1 MQKALLLSLLACL
14 CINIY
19 AQTSQGNTNK
29 YFTPIK
35 ILAAS
40 PVKNQANTGTC
51 WCFSSTS
58 LLESQCSQKTGQVL
72 DLSEMYTVRN
82 MYLEKAHNYVLRQG
96 HAQFSEGG
104 LGHDEI
110 RAVANY
116 GAMPESVYSGLLPG
130 QKLHNHAVLFGL
142 LQKYLD
148 SIIKTPPLSDN
159 WIDGYKKI
167 LDDQLGIP
175 SAEFDYNGKHY
186 TPLTFAKE
194 VVKFNPDDYA
204 YITSFTHHPF
214 YKSFILE
221 VPDNFSN
228 QPYYNMPLQEMITLV
243 KDAIGKGYSVLWD
256 ADVSNNGF
264 MQDKGLALNLDSKM
278 KFKGEEIG
286 PAMKEQPYDVDT
298 RQRLFENLTTQDDH
312 LMHITGVETT
322 KEGKT
327 FFLVKNS
334 WGLVGPYQGYINV
347 SEAYFAI
354 NTISLVLPKAAL
366 NKSLV
371 VKM

>member
-1 MQKALLLSLLACL
+1 MQKVLLLSFLASL
-14 CINIY
+14 CMNIY
-19 AQTSQGNTNK
+19 AQTSQGSTNK

-82 MYLEKAHNYVLRQG
+82 IYLEKAHNYVLRQG

-104 LGHDEI
+104 LGHDEL

-175 SAEFDYNGKHY
+175 PAEFDYNGKHY

-371 VKM
+371 AKM